1 MRILNITAQKPDSTG
16 SGIYLSELV
25 RELEKEG
32 HTQAVIAGVYPEDEI
47 LLPPDVERFF
57 VYFHTEE
64 LPFAIAG
71 MSDEMPYES
80 TVYRTMTEEMTEQF
94 MTAFRKKIKEAVV
107 KFRPD
112 LILSHHLYLV
122 TAIAKEC
129 AGSIPVY
136 GFCHNTDLR
145 QMRSH
150 GLQRSYIREHIAAL
164 DRIYALHDEQK
175 QGNSGAVS
183 CGGKQDLSFR
193 YRV

>member
-94 MTAFRKKIKEAVV
+94 MTAFERRSK
-107 KFRPD
+107 R
-112 LILSHHLYLV
+112 LSLNF
-122 TAIAKEC
+122 A
-129 AGSIPVY
+129 
-136 GFCHNTDLR
+136 
-145 QMRSH
+145 
-150 GLQRSYIREHIAAL
+150 
-164 DRIYALHDEQK
+164 RI
-175 QGNSGAVS
+175 
-183 CGGKQDLSFR
+183 
-193 YRV
+193 